1 MTNVN
6 PREFAPP
13 GTMEQVRDYWSHRQ
27 TAYADHETAVR
38 EIRAAMDNLNCAVE
52 DAYGPSSRSHLNGS
66 CVSSEQLRK
75 LHAWMELQTDWLND
89 WTRRVLAA
97 NYTHLGDAEAKREAA
112 EEELARG

>member
-75 LHAWMELQTDWLND
+75 LHAWMELQT
-89 WTRRVLAA
+89 
-97 NYTHLGDAEAKREAA
+97 E
-112 EEELARG
+112 ARGCRRGAGPGVADNLCPRTCAATL